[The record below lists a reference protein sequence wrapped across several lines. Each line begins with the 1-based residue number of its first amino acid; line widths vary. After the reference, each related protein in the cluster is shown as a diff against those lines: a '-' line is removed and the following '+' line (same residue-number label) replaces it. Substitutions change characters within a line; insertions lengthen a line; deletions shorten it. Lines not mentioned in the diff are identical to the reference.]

1 MRCMGKFGM
10 HAHRIL
16 TKEKSFSL
24 GPTDKSMVA
33 FQQAA
38 QSVANW
44 NDEQRVSLIFSLALG
59 RVLKNCLK
67 SRHGNLG
74 RLVNFLW
81 SDLDLNVFLWF
92 SIKYLDLG
100 TAPSLLCKESTK

>member
-1 MRCMGKFGM
+1 MRCIGKLGM

-16 TKEKSFSL
+16 TKKKSFSFA
-24 GPTDKSMVA
+24 PTDKSIVA
-33 FQQAA
+33 FQETAK
-38 QSVANW
+38 SVAIW
-44 NDEQRVSLIFSLALG
+44 NDEQRVSFIFSLALG

-67 SRHGNLG
+67 SHHSNLA

-81 SDLDLNVFLWF
+81 SDLDLTFFLWF